1 MRKYAVI
8 VAGGKGLRMNA
19 DIPKQFLCINNLP
32 ILMHTLTSFYNFDET
47 IKIILV
53 LPKSQFAYWQEL
65 CEKYEFKIP
74 HTLVQGGETRFH
86 SVKNGLSRVHG
97 NSLVAIHDG
106 VRPFVSNETIHRC
119 YLLAEF
125 KGSAI
130 PTIDSVDSLRYIDE
144 NGNKSV
150 DRAKYKLVQTPQV
163 FQNELLQKAYEQDYN
178 ELFTDDASVF
188 ESIGGKINITEGNR
202 ENIKITTAFDMEVA
216 KAIINSQ

>member
-19 DIPKQFLCINNLP
+19 DIPKQFLCINDLP
-32 ILMHTLTSFYNFDET
+32 ILMHTINSFYNFDKT

-53 LPKSQFAYWQEL
+53 LPKSQFNYWQEL
-65 CEKYEFKIP
+65 CEKYHFQIEY
-74 HTLVQGGETRFH
+74 TLVQGGKTRFH

-106 VRPFVSNETIHRC
+106 VRPFTSKETISRC
-119 YLLAEF
+119 FITAQE
-125 KGSAI
+125 KGCAI
-130 PTIDSVDSLRYIDE
+130 PVTDSVDSLRYYDE
-144 NGNKSV
+144 NGSKSV

-163 FQNELLQKAYEQDYN
+163 FQTDLLQKAYEQEYN
-178 ELFTDDASVF
+178 DIFTDDASVF
-188 ESIGGKINITEGNR
+188 ESIGGKIFLTEGNR
-202 ENIKITTAFDMEVA
+202 ENIKITTAFDLEVA